1 MYVKV
6 SSILLISNRYSEYA
20 IKTNEMRIANILSLT
35 VLNREIGLMV
45 DEKLPQLMT
54 PSFMRL
60 KTHIS
65 CTQEVGE
72 ISTYVQKVIVPL
84 INKLAISE

>member
-1 MYVKV
+1 
-6 SSILLISNRYSEYA
+6 
-20 IKTNEMRIANILSLT
+20 
-35 VLNREIGLMV
+35 MV